1 MFRLHP
7 LVVAGALGAAL
18 VTVLVSAWLPAFRA
32 EPDAPAAGAAGRRRP
47 RRRRIGSAGAAVCWG
62 LSSGCGAKLAGCAL
76 RQSRRALRV
85 ANLSLLLSFLGFTAM
100 LCFFT
105 LSGISTR
112 HTYFE
117 RYQDAWDVMARLP
130 RRFGGKTRP
139 AGTAADPDRGAQR
152 HRIPGRTPP
161 AGWTPTTRATPC

>member
-1 MFRLHP
+1 LSSVGATPRQLRVCLLQEAAVLALIPLAAGTALGLAGCAGVLAAVNAAAADLAGRQDAVFRLHP

-18 VTVLVSAWLPAFRA
+18 VTVLVSAWLPAFRLSRMPPLQA
-32 EPDAPAAGAAGRRRP
+32 LQDGAGPQTDRVRR
-47 RRRRIGSAGAAVCWG
+47 GGG
-62 LSSGCGAKLAGCAL
+62 LLGLVFGVRGELAGCAL

-112 HTYFE
+112 
-117 RYQDAWDVMARLP
+117 
-130 RRFGGKTRP
+130 
-139 AGTAADPDRGAQR
+139 
-152 HRIPGRTPP
+152 
-161 AGWTPTTRATPC
+161 